1 LRRERQYRG
10 DEASSAAEKGG
21 GGAVEGSYRFFVGID
36 WGSESHQACV
46 LDHER
51 RIVAERSF
59 AHAGCAIAEFTEWL
73 NGLVEAPEHL
83 AVAIEIPRGA
93 VVETLVERGFHVY
106 AVNPKQLDRF
116 RDRYSVGGAKDDRRD
131 AFVLSDSL
139 RTDQSCFRRV
149 VLDDPLVIQLRELSR
164 ADEDL
169 QREGNQLAN
178 RLRDQLNRYFVQTLK
193 LCPSADEPWLWT
205 LLELAPSP
213 SVAQRLR
220 PNRVERLLREHRIR
234 RLSTEDVISALQ
246 APALKV
252 APGVVEAAV
261 EHIALLVPRLRLVHN
276 QRRRCGARI
285 EALLNELQAPD
296 EEDDK
301 QRRHSDV
308 AILRSMPGVGRLVA
322 ATIIAEAGAAL
333 SERDYHALRAHAGI
347 APITKQSGKHRMV
360 QMRYAC
366 KSRLRHALYHCA
378 RVAVIRDLSSKSY
391 YTSLRRRGHTHGR
404 ALRTVADRLVRIL
417 IAMLTNGTLFDCA
430 KARTTQLDTIS
441 EKVA

>member
-1 LRRERQYRG
+1 MEGTYRI
-10 DEASSAAEKGG
+10 
-21 GGAVEGSYRFFVGID
+21 FVGID
-36 WGSESHQACV
+36 WGSETHQACV
-46 LDHER
+46 LDYER

-59 AHAGCAIAEFTEWL
+59 AHAGNAIAEFAGWL
-73 NGLVEAPEHL
+73 NGLVAAPEHL

-106 AVNPKQLDRF
+106 AINPKQLDRF

-131 AFVLSDSL
+131 AFVLGDSL
-139 RTDQSCFRRV
+139 RTDQPCFRRV
-149 VLDDPLVIQLRELSR
+149 MLDDPLVIQLRELSR
-164 ADEDL
+164 IDEDL

-213 SVAQRLR
+213 IVAQRLR
-220 PNRVERLLREHRIR
+220 PKRVERLLREHRIR
-234 RLSTEDVISALQ
+234 RLSTEDVVSALQ
-246 APALKV
+246 APALEV

-261 EHIALLVPRLRLVHN
+261 EHVALLLPRLRLIHN

-285 EALLNELQAPD
+285 EALLDELQAAD
-296 EEDDK
+296 EEDD
-301 QRRHSDV
+301 QRPEHSDV
-308 AILRSMPGVGRLVA
+308 AILRSLPGVGRLVA

-333 SERDYHALRAHAGI
+333 SERDYAALRAHAGI

-378 RVAVIRDLSSKSY
+378 RVAVIRDLPSKSY
-391 YTSLRRRGHTHGR
+391 YTALRRRGHTHGR
-404 ALRTVADRLVRIL
+404 ALRTVADRLLRIL
-417 IAMLTNGTLFDCA
+417 IAMLTNGTLFDA
-430 KARTTQLDTIS
+430 SKARTTQLDTIA